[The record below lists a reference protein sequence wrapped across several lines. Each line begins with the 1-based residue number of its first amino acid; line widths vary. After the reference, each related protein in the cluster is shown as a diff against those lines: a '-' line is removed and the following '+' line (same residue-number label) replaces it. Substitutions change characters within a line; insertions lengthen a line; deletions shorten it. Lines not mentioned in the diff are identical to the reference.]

1 MGFLNSARFLG
12 MAFGPVMATTILG
25 DGLPP
30 RPVYMYAMMAV
41 ISMIAAVVL
50 YLTHIKKTV
59 REEF

>member
-1 MGFLNSARFLG
+1 
-12 MAFGPVMATTILG
+12 
-25 DGLPP
+25 
-30 RPVYMYAMMAV
+30 MAV